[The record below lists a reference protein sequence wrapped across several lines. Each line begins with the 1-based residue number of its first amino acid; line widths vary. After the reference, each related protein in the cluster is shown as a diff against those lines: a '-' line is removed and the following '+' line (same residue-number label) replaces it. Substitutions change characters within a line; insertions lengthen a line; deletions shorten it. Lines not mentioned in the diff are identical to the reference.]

1 MPELQECIFTKFSA
15 QRLLK
20 VMDTDDS
27 QGAGCSADAKTTDKN
42 EQQTT
47 EAAAKVEESKF
58 KSKYPTSTRP
68 GGPLLF
74 RKRLQK
80 GQMYFDSG
88 DYYMAKD
95 KTRKAV
101 LQVAP
106 SIPTIL
112 QSPTGKII
120 PTVESVPSRNTSPV
134 QSKLAL
140 EPSSGNR
147 SVEEEHSPH
156 RSTDSLDEEKGKEE
170 DPVPVENL

>member
-1 MPELQECIFTKFSA
+1 MWVDFTIRANQRGDIRILAATPQDEEEQALPEA
-15 QRLLK
+15 
-20 VMDTDDS
+20 
-27 QGAGCSADAKTTDKN
+27 
-42 EQQTT
+42 
-47 EAAAKVEESKF
+47 
-58 KSKYPTSTRP
+58 
-68 GGPLLF
+68 
-74 RKRLQK
+74 
-80 GQMYFDSG
+80 QMYFDSG

-140 EPSSGNR
+140 EPSSGNSR

-156 RSTDSLDEEKGKEE
+156 RSTDSLDEGKGKEE